1 MSEETNDPLQYGLKE
16 GEVRLHNRFHPTRWK
31 KGFASYHFHM
41 PMEYEILE
49 TGQESGYEEYNH
61 NHVRI
66 RPLTITPSISKTK
79 TRTVFFRSGKHYTIQ
94 DISEYDFWIA
104 RKFIRRGPNSWSRK
118 KDRWV
123 MKVVFDH
130 CIGRALNGQ
139 KHWKNPFMWPFNLK
153 DPTKNFNG

>member
-1 MSEETNDPLQYGLKE
+1 MSDETNDSLQHGLKE
-16 GEVRLHNRFHPTRWK
+16 GEVRLHNKFHPTRWK
-31 KGFASYHFHM
+31 KGFASYYFHT

-61 NHVRI
+61 NHIRI
-66 RPLTITPSISKTK
+66 RPTSIGPLKSKD
-79 TRTVFFRSGKHYTIQ
+79 RTLYFKSGKYFVVS
-94 DISEYDFWIA
+94 DISQYDFWIA

-118 KDRWV
+118 KHRWV